1 MFSLTKLLTLAILVL
16 AVWFAFKWVARVNQI
31 GRERAQE
38 NRRAAGEKRRAL
50 QAEDM
55 VRCAACGVYV
65 SPASATAC
73 GRPGCPYA

>member
-1 MFSLTKLLTLAILVL
+1 MFSFPKLLTLALLVL

-31 GRERAQE
+31 GRERE
-38 NRRAAGEKRRAL
+38 RTRRSAAEEKRRAL